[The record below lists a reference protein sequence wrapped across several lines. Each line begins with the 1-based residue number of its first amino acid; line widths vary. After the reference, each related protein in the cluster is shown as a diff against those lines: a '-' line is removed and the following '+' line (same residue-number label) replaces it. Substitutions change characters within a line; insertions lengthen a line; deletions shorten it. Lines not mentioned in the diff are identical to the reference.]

1 MGDGESTVL
10 VLGASGFL
18 GSHVVKALLAEG
30 RKVRTFVRPT
40 SDTSS
45 IDHLDI
51 ERYLGDVQLLVARPG
66 NRRDPLLPPIAAGER
81 GDA

>member
-1 MGDGESTVL
+1 MSQRESTVL

-40 SDTSS
+40 SNTSA
-45 IDHLDI
+45 IDHLDT
-51 ERYLGDVQLLVARPG
+51 ERYLGDV
-66 NRRDPLLPPIAAGER
+66 R
-81 GDA
+81 G